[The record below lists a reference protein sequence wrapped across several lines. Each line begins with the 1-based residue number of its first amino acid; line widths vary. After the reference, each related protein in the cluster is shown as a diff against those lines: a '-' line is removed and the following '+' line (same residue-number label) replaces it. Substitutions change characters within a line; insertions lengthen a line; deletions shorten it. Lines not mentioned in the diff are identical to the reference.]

1 MVGPQLAHSVR
12 SAAGF
17 RNTAV
22 NEHPIARQEPDAP
35 RLRTIIGVAVASAL
49 VASISTFSLMS
60 SLAGVPPV
68 SVLPAATQAPEAQPV
83 AATEQTADLTDVVA
97 KATESVVTITT
108 QSSRGN
114 PLLSPFGAPLTGV
127 GSGVVVTASGLILT
141 NNHVIDGARTV
152 TVTLTDGRDL
162 DATVVATDP
171 EHDLAIIRASGDGL
185 TPARLGDS
193 SGIEVGETVL
203 AIGSPLG
210 EFTETVTRGIVS
222 ALDRTITVGDQFT
235 GQQERLSGLIQ
246 TDAAINPGNSGGP
259 LINAHGEVIGINTA
273 VSREAEGIGF
283 AVPIA
288 VATQLIDEATASSA

>member
-1 MVGPQLAHSVR
+1 
-12 SAAGF
+12 
-17 RNTAV
+17 V

-141 NNHVIDGARTV
+141 NNHVIDGARPV

>member
-1 MVGPQLAHSVR
+1 
-12 SAAGF
+12 
-17 RNTAV
+17 V

-108 QSSRGN
+108 QASRGN

-235 GQQERLSGLIQ
+235 GQRERLSGLIQ

>member
-1 MVGPQLAHSVR
+1 
-12 SAAGF
+12 
-17 RNTAV
+17 V

-162 DATVVATDP
+162 DATVVATDL